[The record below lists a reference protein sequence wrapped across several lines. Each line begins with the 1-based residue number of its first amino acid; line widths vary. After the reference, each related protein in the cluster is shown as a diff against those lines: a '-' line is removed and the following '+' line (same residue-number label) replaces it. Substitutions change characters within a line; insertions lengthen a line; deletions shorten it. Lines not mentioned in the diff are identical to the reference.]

1 LAVAVTVMPPAERH
15 IIFIAKTGAMDHINA
30 LVTSPVF
37 LATVFSWFLAQV
49 MKSIIEI
56 IRNKPKSALKILK
69 YIFWTTG
76 GMPSSHS
83 SVVTALA
90 TSIAL
95 TRGVGDPL
103 FIVVFFY
110 ALLVIRDALGV
121 RRAAGIQAHTLNRL
135 ISLLKKERRLN
146 IKPVKEINGHSISE
160 VGVGAV
166 LGFFI
171 AVAFCVL

>member
-1 LAVAVTVMPPAERH
+1 MNY
-15 IIFIAKTGAMDHINA
+15 INA
-30 LVTSPVF
+30 LFTSRVF
-37 LATVFSWFLAQV
+37 LATLFSWFIAQV

-56 IRNKPKSALKILK
+56 VKNKPRSAFKILK

-83 SVVTALA
+83 SVVVALA
-90 TSIAL
+90 TSIGF
-95 TRGVGDPL
+95 TVGIDSPL
-103 FIVVFFY
+103 FIVVFFV

-121 RRAAGIQAHTLNRL
+121 RRAAGLQAHALNRL
-135 ISLLKKERRLN
+135 IAILKKEMRIN
-146 IKPVKEINGHSISE
+146 VKPVKEINGHSPSE

-171 AVAFCVL
+171 AVAFCIL

>member
-1 LAVAVTVMPPAERH
+1 
-15 IIFIAKTGAMDHINA
+15 MDYINA
-30 LVTSPVF
+30 LFTSRVF
-37 LATVFSWFLAQV
+37 LATLFSWLLAQV

-56 IRNKPKSALKILK
+56 TKNKPRSALKILK

-83 SVVTALA
+83 AVVSALV
-90 TSIAL
+90 TSIGF
-95 TRGVGDPL
+95 TVGIDSPL
-103 FIVVFFY
+103 FMVVFFY

-135 ISLLKKERRLN
+135 IAILKKERRMN
-146 IKPVKEINGHSISE
+146 IKPVKEINGHSLSE
-160 VGVGAV
+160 VGVGAL

-171 AVAFCVL
+171 AVAFCIL

>member
-1 LAVAVTVMPPAERH
+1 M
-15 IIFIAKTGAMDHINA
+15 GCMDHINA
-30 LVTSPVF
+30 LLKSPIF
-37 LATVFSWFLAQV
+37 LATVFSWFIAQV

-56 IRNKPKSALKILK
+56 TKNKPRSALKILK

-83 SVVTALA
+83 AVVAALV
-90 TSIAL
+90 TSIGF
-95 TRGVGDPL
+95 RVGIGDPL
-103 FIVVFFY
+103 FIVTFFY

-121 RRAAGIQAHTLNRL
+121 RRSAGLQAHTLNRL
-135 ISLLKKERRLN
+135 IAVLKKEKRLS
-146 IKPVKEINGHSISE
+146 IKPVKEINGHSLSE

-171 AVAFCVL
+171 ALAFCML

>member
-1 LAVAVTVMPPAERH
+1 MNH
-15 IIFIAKTGAMDHINA
+15 ITA
-30 LVTSPVF
+30 LVTSPIF

-83 SVVTALA
+83 SVVVALA
-90 TSIAL
+90 TSIGI
-95 TRGVGDPL
+95 TQGIDQPL

-121 RRAAGIQAHTLNRL
+121 RRAAGLQAHTINRL
-135 ISLLKKERRLN
+135 IALLKRERRLA
-146 IKPVKEINGHSISE
+146 IKPVKEINGHSPSE

-171 AVAFCVL
+171 AVAFCIL

>member
-1 LAVAVTVMPPAERH
+1 
-15 IIFIAKTGAMDHINA
+15 MDHINA
-30 LVTSPVF
+30 LLKSPIF
-37 LATVFSWFLAQV
+37 LATVFSWFIAQV

-56 IRNKPKSALKILK
+56 TKNKPRSALKILK

-83 SVVTALA
+83 AVVAALV
-90 TSIAL
+90 TSIGF
-95 TRGVGDPL
+95 RVGIGDPL
-103 FIVVFFY
+103 FIVTFFY

-121 RRAAGIQAHTLNRL
+121 RRSAGLQAHTLNRL
-135 ISLLKKERRLN
+135 IAVLKKEKRLS
-146 IKPVKEINGHSISE
+146 IKPVKEINGHSLSE

-171 AVAFCVL
+171 ALAFCML

>member
-1 LAVAVTVMPPAERH
+1 MNY
-15 IIFIAKTGAMDHINA
+15 INA
-30 LVTSPVF
+30 LLTSRVF
-37 LATVFSWFLAQV
+37 LATLFSWFLAQV
-49 MKSIIEI
+49 MKSVIEI
-56 IRNKPKSALKILK
+56 IRNKPRSALKILK

-83 SVVTALA
+83 AVVTALV
-90 TSIAL
+90 TSIGF
-95 TRGVGDPL
+95 TVGIDNPL

-135 ISLLKKERRLN
+135 IAMLKKEKRIN
-146 IKPVKEINGHSISE
+146 IKPVKEINGHSPSE

-171 AVAFCVL
+171 ALAFCIL

>member
-1 LAVAVTVMPPAERH
+1 M
-15 IIFIAKTGAMDHINA
+15 KYINA
-30 LVTSPVF
+30 LLTSRVF
-37 LATVFSWFLAQV
+37 LATLFSWFLAQV

-56 IRNKPKSALKILK
+56 IRNKPRSALKILK

-83 SVVTALA
+83 AVVTALV
-90 TSIAL
+90 TSIGF
-95 TRGVGDPL
+95 TVGIDNPL

-135 ISLLKKERRLN
+135 IAMLKKEKRIN
-146 IKPVKEINGHSISE
+146 IKPVKEINGHSPSE

-171 AVAFCVL
+171 ALAFCIL